1 MRRPSTALVVRKGD
15 PPVVRPPPVAQPV
28 ARPPPVTLSQPGST
42 ALVVRNSYNPHNT
55 RLKPA
60 AAAAVVPKPSIEQEA
75 ARKDEALK
83 REAARVELR
92 SLRDEAGAYM
102 HQGNI
107 RAAGDVYRKMLTID
121 PSCVEALDGLDR
133 IRMEPSL
140 IENVIHDMIDTAANT
155 EMMRSI
161 LRLWQAPEDP
171 GLTFKTPPAN
181 ATQAIWR
188 TAAQKVLE
196 PTASERSCWGLPMGS
211 LAGNISA
218 HRLRRALERGQY
230 GGQQSSGATSSRGSH
245 WESECPTSLGQL
257 FDTLRGRQQDAKR
270 RLGSSD

>member
-1 MRRPSTALVVRKGD
+1 MRRPSTAL
-15 PPVVRPPPVAQPV
+15 VVRPPPVAQPV
-28 ARPPPVTLSQPGST
+28 ARPPPVTRSHPGST

-55 RLKPA
+55 RLKLS
-60 AAAAVVPKPSIEQEA
+60 AAAVVPKPSIEQEA

-107 RAAGDVYRKMLTID
+107 RAAGDMYRKMLTID

-171 GLTFKTPPAN
+171 GPPMLTFKSPPAN

-188 TAAQKVLE
+188 TAAQKVLA
-196 PTASERSCWGLPMGS
+196 PTAAERACWGLPIGS

-218 HRLRRALERGQY
+218 HRLRRAEERGQY

-257 FDTLRGRQQDAKR
+257 FDTLRGRQQDANR